1 MRWIIAAIGIGIALV
16 MLAFSAVTKPGRPTN
31 RPVALTAQPLV
42 LNSADPAQTRAGE
55 LHYLGGW
62 SLSERGQLFGGLSAM
77 TIRPDGKISALSDS
91 GAMFTF
97 PEPDMTHLRFTA
109 RTTVL
114 PYKKPK
120 KNWMPRPT
128 DSESLA
134 ADPEFRHVWVGY
146 ELMQLIC
153 RYTTDFTHIGTCR
166 AWPEMKH
173 WPETESL
180 ESLARLPD
188 GRFLVIAEGGE
199 APGGGREALLF
210 ADDPVEPST
219 PHPVRMSY
227 IPPTGY
233 NPTDALWIGGDRLL
247 VLNRRATLYDGFT
260 AIVTVVDLRGMRA
273 GAVLR
278 GREVARLVPPL
289 LSDNFEGMALER
301 RDGQRILWLV
311 SDDNHLFLQRTLLLK
326 FALPDDL

>member
-1 MRWIIAAIGIGIALV
+1 MRWIIAVIGIGVALV

-31 RPVALTAQPLV
+31 RPVALTAVPLV
-42 LNSADPAQTRAGE
+42 LNSADPGQTQAGE
-55 LHYLGGW
+55 LLYLGGW

-77 TIRPDGKISALSDS
+77 AIRPDGRISALSDS

-97 PEPDMTHLRFTA
+97 PKPDATASHLTA

-128 DSESLA
+128 DSESIA
-134 ADPEFRHVWVGY
+134 ADPDFRHVWVGY

-153 RYTTDFTHIGTCR
+153 RYESDFARIGTCR
-166 AWPEMKH
+166 AWPEMKD
-173 WPETESL
+173 WPGTESI

-188 GRFLVIAEGGE
+188 GRFLAIAEGGE
-199 APGGGREALLF
+199 APGGGREVLLF
-210 ADDPVEPST
+210 AGDPVEPST
-219 PHPVRMSY
+219 PHPMRMSY

-233 NPTDALWIGGDRLL
+233 NPTDALWIGNGHML

-260 AIVTVVDLRGMRA
+260 AIVTLVDLRDMRA
-273 GAVLR
+273 GTVLR
-278 GREVARLVPPL
+278 GREVARLAPPL

-326 FALPDDL
+326 FALPDTL

>member
-1 MRWIIAAIGIGIALV
+1 MRWIIAAIGISVGLV

-31 RPVALTAQPLV
+31 RPVALTATPLV

-55 LHYLGGW
+55 LQYLGGW
-62 SLSERGQLFGGLSAM
+62 SLSEPGALFGGLSSI
-77 TIRPDGKISALSDS
+77 TVRPDGTLSVLSDS

-97 PEPDMTHLRFTA
+97 PEPDRARLRFTA

-120 KNWMPRPT
+120 KSWMPRPT

-134 ADPEFRHVWVGY
+134 AGPGFRHVWVGY

-153 RYTTDFTHIGTCR
+153 RYKTDFTDIGTCR
-166 AWPEMKH
+166 ASPEMKR

-188 GRFLVIAEGGE
+188 GRFLAIAEGGE

-210 ADDPVEPST
+210 AGDPVESST

-227 IPPTGY
+227 APPTGY
-233 NPTDALWIGGDRLL
+233 NPTDALWIGGNRLL

-260 AIVTVVDLRGMRA
+260 AILTLVDLTGLRP

-278 GREVARLVPPL
+278 GREIARLAPPL

-301 RDGQRILWLV
+301 RDGQRNLWLV

>member
-1 MRWIIAAIGIGIALV
+1 MRWIIAVIALGSGLV
-16 MLAFSAVTKPGRPTN
+16 FLAFSVVTKPLRPTS
-31 RPVALTAQPLV
+31 RPMALTAEPLV
-42 LNSADPAQTRAGE
+42 LNSADPGQTRAGE

-62 SLSERGQLFGGLSAM
+62 SLTEPGQLFGGLSAIV
-77 TIRPDGKISALSDS
+77 IRPDGTISALSDS
-91 GAMFTF
+91 GSLFTF
-97 PEPDMTHLRFTA
+97 PEPDAKALRFTA

-120 KNWMPRPT
+120 KRWMPRPT
-128 DSESLA
+128 DSESIA
-134 ADPEFRHVWVGY
+134 ASPDFRHAWVGY

-153 RYTTDFTHIGTCR
+153 RYETDFARIGTCR
-166 AWPEMKH
+166 AWPEMEH
-173 WPETESL
+173 WPATESI

-188 GRFLVIAEGGE
+188 GRFLAIAEGGE
-199 APGGGREALLF
+199 APGGGRPALLF
-210 ADDPVEPST
+210 AGDPVERAT

-233 NPTDALWIGGDRLL
+233 NPTDALWIGKDRML

-260 AIVTVVDLRGMRA
+260 AIVSVVDLSGMRP

-278 GREVARLVPPL
+278 GREVARLAPPL

-326 FALPDDL
+326 FGLPDSL